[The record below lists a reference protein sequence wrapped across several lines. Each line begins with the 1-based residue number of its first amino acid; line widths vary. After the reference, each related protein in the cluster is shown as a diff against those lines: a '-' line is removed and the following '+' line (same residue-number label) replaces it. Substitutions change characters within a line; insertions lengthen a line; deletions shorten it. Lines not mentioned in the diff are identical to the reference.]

1 MNRTEKVINSEEI
14 EYKTGNARRMIAEAQ
29 GQVEIIGVKM
39 TSNKGVWKREDR
51 LLALATFYWEA
62 EQDWSDF
69 VQQVT
74 SVGDRMFGEFN
85 NEVEN
90 NVTQYMQ
97 FKTGGELL

>member
-1 MNRTEKVINSEEI
+1 MSTTEQVINSAEF
-14 EYKTGNARRMIAEAQ
+14 EYGTGNARRMIAEAQ

-62 EQDWSDF
+62 EQDWSVF

-74 SVGDRMFGEFN
+74 SVGDRMFAEFN

-97 FKTGGELL
+97 FKTGGGLL